1 MVPTYFDNSHLL
13 FIRVNLYPLVTGTAA
28 PFFFNKLNI
37 QQQLIDA
44 GFDLSR
50 LIRRLIL
57 SHQKTAPKF

>member
-1 MVPTYFDNSHLL
+1 MVHTYFDKSHLL
-13 FIRVNLYPLVTGTAA
+13 SIRLLQAQQSHC
-28 PFFFNKLNI
+28 FFNKLNI

-44 GFDLSR
+44 GFDLGR